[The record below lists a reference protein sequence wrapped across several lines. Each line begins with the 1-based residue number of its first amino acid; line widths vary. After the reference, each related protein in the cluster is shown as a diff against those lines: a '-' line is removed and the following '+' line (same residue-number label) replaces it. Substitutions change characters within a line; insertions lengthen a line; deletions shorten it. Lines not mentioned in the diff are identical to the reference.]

1 MEDRDGMLLRDQDD
15 ATVLGKV
22 LEVLGVQGGE
32 RQFVWQAAGHDP
44 GVSLTGWGRLRVAA
58 AADSSCE
65 AMHVTAQPNRK
76 HLHLISWPT
85 RS

>member
-1 MEDRDGMLLRDQDD
+1 MEDRDGMLLRDLDD

-32 RQFVWQAAGHDP
+32 RQSGCQAVGHDP
-44 GVSLTGWGRLRVAA
+44 GVIDGPGPPPGAA

-76 HLHLISWPT
+76 HLHLISCPT